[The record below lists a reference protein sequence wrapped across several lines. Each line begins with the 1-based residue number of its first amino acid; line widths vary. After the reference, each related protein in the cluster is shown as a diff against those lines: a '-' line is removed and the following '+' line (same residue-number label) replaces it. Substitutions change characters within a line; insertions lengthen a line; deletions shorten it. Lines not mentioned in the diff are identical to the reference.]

1 MTIKH
6 YLGLLAFGLALGMTG
21 CGEAKQIYDCAEI
34 CDSYSTCIDNDVSE
48 VDCTSAC
55 ESHGDEDMDCEQLAY
70 LVSRPLAELLRPLGK
85 DSDNFTAEMIL
96 LALSAAKPSP
106 SRREPDATSGDAVG
120 EPKPSP
126 TEPSN
131 AESPW
136 SSQRGA
142 ARLLA
147 WLGDG
152 QIPTA
157 KLRIEN
163 GSGLFDANRLTT
175 DGIALT
181 LARMEAR
188 PEVFA
193 EFLSQLS
200 IYGTDGTLR
209 NRHKD
214 HESRSRVRAKTGTLR
229 DTDALSGYVLR
240 PSGKRPLVFS
250 LIVTGARGG
259 HGEVRAE
266 LDQTVFA
273 WLEALAGS

>member
-1 MTIKH
+1 VGDDGRRGAELSIDVFDHFEHGDAGAVVERARGLITEQN
-6 YLGLLAFGLALGMTG
+6 LGLL
-21 CGEAKQIYDCAEI
+21 
-34 CDSYSTCIDNDVSE
+34 
-48 VDCTSAC
+48 
-55 ESHGDEDMDCEQLAY
+55 GDGH
-70 LVSRPLAELLRPLGK
+70 PLLL
-85 DSDNFTAEMIL
+85 T
-96 LALSAAKPSP
+96 
-106 SRREPDATSGDAVG
+106 
-120 EPKPSP
+120 
-126 TEPSN
+126 
-131 AESPW
+131 
-136 SSQRGA
+136 